1 MQQMS
6 KQTSSRCKDA
16 RSPNEMYECL
26 KKGTFRDIQCS
37 FLCCSIFILLN
48 AFYFLQN
55 VPECNP
61 KHANHSK
68 MGSQKKSP
76 VVKGLTVKKFL
87 LT

>member
-16 RSPNEMYECL
+16 RSPNEMHEFFL
-26 KKGTFRDIQCS
+26 QKGTFRDIQCS

-48 AFYFLQN
+48 AFYFLHN
-55 VPECNP
+55 VPECKP

-68 MGSQKKSP
+68 MGSQKIKSP
-76 VVKGLTVKKFL
+76 VVKGLQ
-87 LT
+87 